1 MLPSNENEPS
11 RGTDPALWRGLTQQ
25 RVSRRAVFRMTAAGA
40 AALGAG
46 AVLSACGVSGQAPAS
61 DETGGTGGTGA
72 TGGTGGTG
80 GATAGE
86 DAVTK
91 YWSGK
96 KKTGKL
102 TWANWPLYLDT
113 AEGNKGKHPSLE
125 LFEKR
130 TGIKVAYREDIQ
142 DNPSFFAKIRPTLAA
157 GQSTGYDIAVI
168 SDGQVLSRMIQ
179 LGYLVPLDHDR
190 LPNFAKYAG
199 AKYKDPTYDPGN
211 TYTIPYQAGFSGLAY
226 NPAKT
231 RRKITSFDDLL
242 DPAFKGKIGM
252 FGDAEELGNAAM
264 FALGID
270 AKTSTEDDWK
280 KAAEWLEKVKP
291 NVRKFYEQD
300 YVEALANG
308 DIWVCQAWSGDIFQS
323 NLSGTKLEFVIPKE
337 GALLWTD
344 NFLILK
350 YAENPVDALMLMDFY
365 YEPKVAAMVA
375 EWVNY
380 ITPVPSAKDIVLADA
395 KKSKGDD
402 ATYLRDLAKSY
413 AVFPS
418 DKTYGQ
424 VSTGRTLKLDE
435 IDAFNAVFDPIFQ
448 S

>member
-1 MLPSNENEPS
+1 MSSVDDTSPT
-11 RGTDPALWRGLTQQ
+11 RGIDPAQWRGLTQQ
-25 RVSRRAVFRMTAAGA
+25 RLSRRQVFRLTGAGA

-46 AVLSACGVSGQAPAS
+46 ALLSACGVSGQAPSGDSGGGSPAS
-61 DETGGTGGTGA
+61 GGA
-72 TGGTGGTG
+72 TGSG
-80 GATAGE
+80 GAT
-86 DAVTK
+86 DAAAN
-91 YWSGK
+91 YWADQ
-96 KKTGKL
+96 KKTGQL

-113 AEGNKGKHPSLE
+113 ADGKKGQHPSLE

-157 GQSTGYDIAVI
+157 GQSTGYDLAVI

-179 LGYLVPLDHDR
+179 LGYVVPLDHDR

-199 AKYKDPTYDPGN
+199 PKYKDPPYDPGN
-211 TYTIPYQAGFSGLAY
+211 QYTIPYQAGFTGLAY

-231 RRKITSFDDLL
+231 GRAIDSFHDLL

-270 AKTSTEDDWK
+270 AETSTEEDWK
-280 KAAEWLEKVKP
+280 KAAAWLEKVKP
-291 NVRKFYEQD
+291 GVRKFYEQD
-300 YVEALANG
+300 YVQALANG
-308 DIWVCQAWSGDIFQS
+308 DIWVCQAWSGDVFQS
-323 NLSGTKLEFVIPKE
+323 NLSGTKLKFVIPKE
-337 GALLWTD
+337 GGLLWTD

-350 YAENPVDALMLMDFY
+350 YAENPVDALLLMDFY
-365 YEPKVAAMVA
+365 YQPKIAAMVA

-380 ITPVPSAKDIVLADA
+380 VTPVPSARDVVLADA
-395 KKSKGDD
+395 KRASGED
-402 ATYLRDLAKSY
+402 ASYLTQLADSY

-418 DKTYGQ
+418 DKTYAQ

>member
-1 MLPSNENEPS
+1 MS
-11 RGTDPALWRGLTQQ
+11 
-25 RVSRRAVFRMTAAGA
+25 
-40 AALGAG
+40 
-46 AVLSACGVSGQAPAS
+46 
-61 DETGGTGGTGA
+61 
-72 TGGTGGTG
+72 
-80 GATAGE
+80 
-86 DAVTK
+86 
-91 YWSGK
+91 
-96 KKTGKL
+96 
-102 TWANWPLYLDT
+102 
-113 AEGNKGKHPSLE
+113 
-125 LFEKR
+125 
-130 TGIKVAYREDIQ
+130 
-142 DNPSFFAKIRPTLAA
+142 
-157 GQSTGYDIAVI
+157 
-168 SDGQVLSRMIQ
+168 
-179 LGYLVPLDHDR
+179 
-190 LPNFAKYAG
+190 
-199 AKYKDPTYDPGN
+199 
-211 TYTIPYQAGFSGLAY
+211 
-226 NPAKT
+226 
-231 RRKITSFDDLL
+231 
-242 DPAFKGKIGM
+242 
-252 FGDAEELGNAAM
+252 
-264 FALGID
+264 ALGID

-380 ITPVPSAKDIVLADA
+380 ITAVPSAKDIVLADA